1 MNRCESNQEI
11 RELLL
16 NYKNQTKDF
25 KKILMGLSVAA
36 NMSYENIVAM
46 SHDERELLAEVL
58 TEKAEAQ
65 NPKKQSQRTLSAG
78 PVIEPR

>member
-1 MNRCESNQEI
+1 LNRCESNQEI

-16 NYKNQTKDF
+16 NYKTQTKDF

-36 NMSYENIVAM
+36 NMSYEDIVSM
-46 SHDERELLAEVL
+46 SHDEREILAEVL

-65 NPKKQSQRTLSAG
+65 NPKKQSQRQLQAG
-78 PVIEPR
+78 PQIESR